1 MLKTGLTLL
10 FMLPSTG
17 VVGLAVLSDPPNQGM
32 PPTDGCQ
39 MHRLA
44 SIDLKRTAEGAILVP
59 VTINKTTAY
68 MYIEIASHM
77 SVISQ
82 QAVSRLKLPVRKIG
96 EAMEVSMGSHR
107 VEAYASAREF
117 ALAGLAYPD
126 QGFLIDPNSLSSSR
140 YNAEEAI
147 GVLGNGVLW
156 TMDLELDLAHLK
168 MNLYEP
174 GQCTTHP
181 VYWATDYEVVP
192 LQRDPLGE
200 YHFPMELDGRKLDAI
215 FSTGNSVTTLS
226 TDVTKRVYG
235 FGKESPGV
243 DTVTD
248 ASGSTSSQYRAMKLT
263 TSGLSVVDERVRLV
277 DPPASRCQLT
287 KRPDAIGY
295 TGCLYHYPL
304 KLGNSILE
312 KLHIYID
319 TKGNQMYYT
328 GNSATDPAKQQ

>member
-1 MLKTGLTLL
+1 MLKAGLTLL
-10 FMLPSTG
+10 LMLPSAV
-17 VVGLAVLSDPPNQGM
+17 VVGLAVLSDPPNQGT

-44 SIDLKRTAEGAILVP
+44 SIDLKRTAGGAILVP

-77 SVISQ
+77 SVLSQ
-82 QAVSRLKLPVRKIG
+82 QAVRRLKLPVRKIG
-96 EAMEVSMGSHR
+96 EAMEVSMGSHK
-107 VEAYASAREF
+107 VEDYATAREF

-126 QGFLIDPNSLSSSR
+126 QGFLVDPTSSNSSR
-140 YNAEEAI
+140 YDAEEVI
-147 GVLGNGVLW
+147 GVLGNEILW
-156 TMDLELDLAHLK
+156 TMDLELDLAHLE

-174 GQCTTHP
+174 GRCTTHP
-181 VYWATDYEVVP
+181 VYWAIDYEVVP

-200 YHFPMELDGRKLDAI
+200 YHFPMELDGRKLDAA
-215 FSTGNSVTTLS
+215 FSTGNSITTLS

-235 FGKESPGV
+235 FGKESLGV
-243 DTVTD
+243 DTITD

-263 TSGLSVVDERVRLV
+263 TSGLSVIDERVQLV
-277 DPPASRCQLT
+277 DPPASRCQLI
-287 KRPDAIGY
+287 KRSDAIGY
-295 TGCLYHYPL
+295 TGCLYRYPL

-328 GNSATDPAKQQ
+328 GNPGSNPAK

>member
-1 MLKTGLTLL
+1 MLKTALTLL
-10 FMLPSTG
+10 LMLPSAE
-17 VVGLAVLSDPPNQGM
+17 VVGLAVLSDPPTQGT

-44 SIDLKRTAEGAILVP
+44 SIDLKRTAGGAILVP
-59 VTINKTTAY
+59 VTINKTAAY

-82 QAVSRLKLPVRKIG
+82 QAVGRLKLPVRKIG
-96 EAMEVSMGSHR
+96 EAMEISLGSHK
-107 VEAYASAREF
+107 VEDYASAREF

-126 QGFLIDPNSLSSSR
+126 QGFLVDPNSSSSSW
-140 YNAEEAI
+140 YDSEEVI
-147 GVLGNGVLW
+147 GVLGNGILW

-174 GQCTTHP
+174 GRCTTHP

-200 YHFPMELDGRKLDAI
+200 YHFPMELDGRKLDAT

-235 FGKESPGV
+235 FGKESLGV
-243 DTVTD
+243 DTVAD
-248 ASGSTSSQYRAMKLT
+248 ANGFTSSQYRAMKLT

-277 DPPASRCQLT
+277 DPPASRCELI

-328 GNSATDPAKQQ
+328 DNSSSNPAKQK